1 MIYICEKCGE
11 ECDLIEQES
20 THEVPVRQ
28 NINGGYKMHKI
39 DVEIEASDCCGAD
52 VEESDE

>member
-1 MIYICEKCGE
+1 MIYICEQCGE

-28 NINGGYKMHKI
+28 NINGGYKMQKM
-39 DVEIEASDCCGAD
+39 DVEIEVSDCCGAD
-52 VEESDE
+52 FEEIEN